1 MQKESLKELNKMT
14 GFEFTP
20 DQKAAIESQSNMVIT
35 ACPGSGKTSVI
46 VEKIRR
52 EVAGLQGYKGVI
64 GITFTVKASKELKQR
79 CKQGGL
85 DTKSSFF
92 GTIDHFCLTELIFPF
107 ISRLYGKSKY
117 AVECKSYNDLSED
130 LKLGLP
136 PLDEVGNEF
145 NTDDY
150 RAYEQK
156 FKSLHEKGIILL
168 ESVGILAVRIINDSL
183 SCRNYIRSKYTS
195 LYIDEYQ
202 DSSQPQHELFLS
214 LLELGLKAVAV
225 GDVKQSIYAWRGSDP
240 QFILSLIKKPDVF
253 EHHIVNV
260 NHRCHPS
267 IVNYANR
274 IFNSNCTLL
283 PTNEIRV
290 YQWVI
295 GGTQHDVADYLTES
309 INKLI
314 ADKVVKSLSNIA
326 ILVRNNSSLS
336 LLETKLGIPYRIFGE
351 NPLSLINTS
360 KTKFMSSLLAYYLD
374 HKVLINDVVEEIE
387 NYSSLSASSLKDL
400 RASIKSISERDSSTI
415 KDAILELTH
424 KALGEDIVDIEVNAL
439 ERVLA
444 DKNVLKQY
452 MPENIN
458 EVQIMTLHKSKG
470 LEFDIVFHLDLYDWI
485 MPKREFI
492 RGCYDEVFTSWEQD
506 LNLHFVGIT
515 RAKEH
520 CILVNSTN
528 RFNHEGDIKQGKKS
542 QFMTLDGLAGLYK

>member
-1 MQKESLKELNKMT
+1 MI

-20 DQKAAIESQSNMVIT
+20 DQNAAIESKSNMVIT

-52 EVAGLQGYKGVI
+52 EVVGLQGYKGVI

-85 DTKSSFF
+85 ETKSSFF
-92 GTIDHFCLTELIFPF
+92 GTIDHFCLSELIFPF
-107 ISRLYGKSKY
+107 ISRLYGKSDY
-117 AVECKSYNDLSED
+117 TVECKSYNDLNENQ
-130 LKLGLP
+130 KIGLP
-136 PLDEVGNEF
+136 PLDEIGNEF

-150 RAYEQK
+150 MTYEDK
-156 FKSLHEKGIILL
+156 FKLLHENGIILL
-168 ESVGILAVRIINDSL
+168 ESIGVLAVRIVTNSL
-183 SCRNYIRSKYTS
+183 ACRNYISSKYTS

-214 LLELGLKAVAV
+214 ILDLGLKAVAV
-225 GDVKQSIYAWRGSDP
+225 GDVNQSIYAWRGSDP
-240 QFILSLIKKPDVF
+240 QYIQSLITKPEVF

-274 IFNSNCTLL
+274 IFDSNCLLL
-283 PTNEIRV
+283 PTSDIRV
-290 YQWVI
+290 YQWVLN
-295 GGTQHDVADYLTES
+295 GTQHDVAESLTES
-309 INKLI
+309 INKLL
-314 ADKVVKSLSNIA
+314 ADKIVQSLSNIA
-326 ILVRNNSSLS
+326 ILVRNNNSLS
-336 LLETKLGIPYRIFGE
+336 LLETKLGVPNRIFGE

-360 KTKFMSSLLAYYLD
+360 KTKLMSSLLAYYLD
-374 HKVLINDVVEEIE
+374 HKVLINDVVEVVEH
-387 NYSSLSASSLKDL
+387 YSSFSPSSLKDL
-400 RASIKSISERDSSTI
+400 RASIKSISGRDSSTI
-415 KDAILELTH
+415 KNAILELTH
-424 KALGEDIVDIEVNAL
+424 KILDEKVIEIEVNAL

-444 DKNVLKQY
+444 DKNILKQY
-452 MPENIN
+452 MPENKN

-485 MPKREFI
+485 MPRREFI
-492 RGCYDEVFTSWEQD
+492 RDCYDEVFSSWEQD

-515 RAKEH
+515 RAKEY

-542 QFMTLDGLAGLYK
+542 QFMMLDGLTGLYR